1 MGHTPVTSSLVYVDL
16 ATSEEFAVAV
26 PCNEDALE
34 RELQSRLREL
44 LAMWRAEVKI
54 REQKAAAAAAM
65 PFPHASPRPGQQQM
79 MDAVGH
85 SLNSGGHLIVEA
97 PTGSGKTAASLYPA
111 LLHGLGAGKQVVFLT
126 SKTLQQRMAV
136 SIFRALNPGGA
147 FRTAQ
152 IRAKEKM
159 CANDRVLC
167 HEDFCP
173 YARDYPA
180 KMEKSG
186 LLDRLRESHSHFDP
200 DVVFAAAKQENVC
213 PFEVQLELAR
223 RADAITADY
232 NYVFDPGAALSH
244 LDREGLASAV
254 LLIDEAHNLPDRAR
268 KIFSPELLQEGFRN
282 VAGRLLLQ
290 PGELFEALSRI
301 VEDAATLLQ
310 KTAGALDE
318 SAPIGEVPPP
328 VAELRELWKQWEPE
342 FVRYLS
348 WKREIKLALAEDPV
362 VDLHFDWQR
371 FMAILNLF
379 GPGFAC
385 VAEKRPAGVRLALVC
400 LDPARAIAPVFKA
413 AASAIL
419 FSGTLSPVD
428 VTRRLL
434 GLEKERTAA
443 MTLPPPFPRE
453 NRKVMILPQVRT
465 TFAARAKNYGLIAT
479 LVAQMSDAQD
489 GNGLVLFPSY
499 QFLGQVAGKMPPIR
513 ASLIVQRAN
522 LDRHERESIFQ
533 SLASAPREGVLL
545 FAVLGGMYAEGV
557 DYPGE
562 LLSAV
567 YIVSPA
573 LPQVSFERELLRR
586 YFEETEQ
593 AGFEYAYLQPGM
605 TRVIQAAGRLIR
617 SETDRG
623 VIALLCQ
630 RFLQEPYAGH
640 LPRDWY
646 DESPLELIARAP
658 AEEVQK
664 FFGKD

>member
-1 MGHTPVTSSLVYVDL
+1 
-16 ATSEEFAVAV
+16 
-26 PCNEDALE
+26 
-34 RELQSRLREL
+34 
-44 LAMWRAEVKI
+44 
-54 REQKAAAAAAM
+54 
-65 PFPHASPRPGQQQM
+65 
-79 MDAVGH
+79 
-85 SLNSGGHLIVEA
+85 
-97 PTGSGKTAASLYPA
+97 
-111 LLHGLGAGKQVVFLT
+111 
-126 SKTLQQRMAV
+126 
-136 SIFRALNPGGA
+136 
-147 FRTAQ
+147 
-152 IRAKEKM
+152 
-159 CANDRVLC
+159 
-167 HEDFCP
+167 
-173 YARDYPA
+173 
-180 KMEKSG
+180 
-186 LLDRLRESHSHFDP
+186 
-200 DVVFAAAKQENVC
+200 
-213 PFEVQLELAR
+213 
-223 RADAITADY
+223 
-232 NYVFDPGAALSH
+232 
-244 LDREGLASAV
+244 
-254 LLIDEAHNLPDRAR
+254 
-268 KIFSPELLQEGFRN
+268 
-282 VAGRLLLQ
+282 
-290 PGELFEALSRI
+290 
-301 VEDAATLLQ
+301 
-310 KTAGALDE
+310 
-318 SAPIGEVPPP
+318 
-328 VAELRELWKQWEPE
+328 
-342 FVRYLS
+342 
-348 WKREIKLALAEDPV
+348 
-362 VDLHFDWQR
+362 
-371 FMAILNLF
+371 
-379 GPGFAC
+379 
-385 VAEKRPAGVRLALVC
+385 
-400 LDPARAIAPVFKA
+400 
-413 AASAIL
+413 
-419 FSGTLSPVD
+419 
-428 VTRRLL
+428 
-434 GLEKERTAA
+434 
-443 MTLPPPFPRE
+443 
-453 NRKVMILPQVRT
+453 
-465 TFAARAKNYGLIAT
+465 LIAT